1 MHAPGHETL
10 CTSLFLPV
18 PGGAAINTPILLALF
33 VAILGSVIVIIGR
46 LLVRRQRGE
55 GPFAP
60 QTRER
65 TEEERAQDRRMA
77 RTWGCLALAVPLVL
91 LALYTMTR

>member
-1 MHAPGHETL
+1 MRPCAHPPSA
-10 CTSLFLPV
+10 PV
-18 PGGAAINTPILLALF
+18 PGGAVIDTLILMAMF

-60 QTRER
+60 GAEER
-65 TEEERAQDRRMA
+65 TEAERAQDRRMA
-77 RTWGCLALAVPLVL
+77 RTWGCLAIAVPLVL
-91 LALYTMTR
+91 LALYMLTR